1 MKNGCC
7 TENVQQPFLWIIQLS
22 HPTRSGRVRVSSE
35 QWGLVVPWAAIDA
48 RSISR
53 TMSLMA
59 RQSSGRSVWLRPEW
73 VNRIL
78 PRWPTTSVRGKIWGA
93 DLS

>member
-35 QWGLVVPWAAIDA
+35 PVSYTHL
-48 RSISR
+48 
-53 TMSLMA
+53 T
-59 RQSSGRSVWLRPEW
+59 
-73 VNRIL
+73 L
-78 PRWPTTSVRGKIWGA
+78 PTKA
-93 DLS
+93 

>member
-35 QWGLVVPWAAIDA
+35 QWGSAGLSVGAVAFSTA
-48 RSISR
+48 RTI
-53 TMSLMA
+53 SLMA
-59 RQSSGRSVWLRPEW
+59 AQSSGRSVWLRPEW

-78 PRWPTTSVRGKIWGA
+78 PRWPTTSVSG
-93 DLS
+93 SS

>member
-35 QWGLVVPWAAIDA
+35 QWGSAGPSVGEVAFSTA
-48 RSISR
+48 RTI
-53 TMSLMA
+53 SLMA
-59 RQSSGRSVWLRPEW
+59 ALKQC
-73 VNRIL
+73 VNFQMARYMD
-78 PRWPTTSVRGKIWGA
+78 GKPNIF
-93 DLS
+93 